1 MRGLGLRVSSK
12 VGSGFKIQGFK
23 LRISD
28 SGFGV

>member
-1 MRGLGLRVSSK
+1 MQGLGLRVGSK

-28 SGFGV
+28 SGLW